1 MLWMPDTNVWIN
13 LIKHPGGAEEAGL
26 LRHTRSE
33 ICSCTIVLAEL
44 WHGARKYGRPDR
56 RRKHLDRL
64 LSGLRS
70 FPFDEAA
77 ADEYAD
83 IRHQLEVTGQTIG
96 GNDLL
101 IAAVCRSQDVTLA
114 TANTREFTR
123 VPGLKIENWSS

>member
-13 LIKHPGGAEEAGL
+13 IIKRPGGHEESGL

-33 ICSCTIVLAEL
+33 ICTCTIVVAEL

-56 RRKHLDRL
+56 RREHIDRL
-64 LSGLRS
+64 LSGLPC

-83 IRHQLEVTGQTIG
+83 IRHQLEVAGQVIG

-101 IAAVCRSQDVTLA
+101 IAAVCRSREVTLV
-114 TANTREFTR
+114 TANTGEFAR
-123 VPGLKIENWSS
+123 VSGLKIEDWSS